1 LTPKEYVEV
10 GKDETMKALVD
21 LANSLI
27 DDASIS
33 LKEKKSKLKQF
44 QQVYPD
50 LYEKHFANLF

>member
-1 LTPKEYVEV
+1 MTPQEYHEI
-10 GKDETMKALVD
+10 GKDSTARGLID

-44 QQVYPD
+44 QQVYPE
-50 LYEKHFANLF
+50 LYEKHFSNLF